1 MDFEVYQMRNMKKIF
16 RSLIIMLIAIST
28 VSVTAEYTS
37 TYYTP
42 SLSQLTTGVNI
53 TIQDFFFSPDNIT
66 IPVDTIVT
74 WTNLGPLHHTAT
86 SDNGVFNSGLLAVG
100 QKFSFT
106 FTEAGTY
113 KYHCA
118 PHPFMH
124 GTIIVTGGG
133 DLPPSKPIITG
144 SSTGIPGEIYTYT
157 AVATDPE
164 GMTISYFFD
173 WGDNTNSGWTP
184 FVTSGTT
191 VNASHNWST
200 KGSYTITVKAK
211 DEHGGIS
218 PSATLEISMPHNYQ
232 LMSSILKILNRFH
245 NKFPSFVSLILR
257 E

>member
-1 MDFEVYQMRNMKKIF
+1 MKKIF
-16 RSLIIMLIAIST
+16 GILISMLIAILAG
-28 VSVTAEYTS
+28 SVTAEYTG
-37 TYYTP
+37 TYNTP
-42 SLSQLTTGVNI
+42 PLSQLTTEVNI

-74 WTNLGPLHHTAT
+74 WTNLGPMHHSAT

-106 FTEAGTY
+106 FTEVGTY

-133 DLPPSKPIITG
+133 DLPPSKPTITG
-144 SSTGIPGEIYTYT
+144 SSSGKPGTAYTYT
-157 AVATDPE
+157 AVSTDPE

-184 FVTSGTT
+184 FVTSGTA
-191 VNASHNWST
+191 VNASHTWST
-200 KGSYTITVKAK
+200 KGSYTITVKVK

-218 PSATLEISMPHNYQ
+218 PSATFEISMPHNYQ
-232 LMSSILKILNRFH
+232 ALSSVLKILQRFP
-245 NKFPSFVSLILR
+245 NAFPIIRALINIKQKF
-257 E
+257 